1 MWHCR
6 YLHDILKPHVVHRDV
21 RASNVLLDEH
31 FDAHILGVGLSRLV
45 LREATVGRT
54 VIAGTYGYLA
64 PEFVYRN
71 ELTTR
76 SDVYSYGVLLLELI
90 TGRKPTV
97 DGAEPS
103 EWQSTFEWATPLVQ
117 AQRFLELLDP
127 TIQTIPDIAQIQCC
141 VDLVYACTQ
150 HVPASRPRMS
160 YVVHQLMQ
168 LRQGLVPLLLNRAQ
182 NPTPRPLV
190 NSSEHI
196 NVANLGD
203 NTSSVEIEITEVLS

>member
-1 MWHCR
+1 M
-6 YLHDILKPHVVHRDV
+6 
-21 RASNVLLDEH
+21 LLDEQ

-45 LREATVGRT
+45 LRDATVGHT

-71 ELTTR
+71 ELTTK

-97 DGAEPS
+97 DGVETPD
-103 EWQSTFEWATPLVQ
+103 WQSTFEWATPLVQ
-117 AQRFLELLDP
+117 AQQFVEILDP
-127 TIQTIPDIAQIQCC
+127 TIVTIPDAVQIQGL

-168 LRQGLVPLLLNRAQ
+168 LREGVVPPPLNHPPVSQGDDMDKVIR
-182 NPTPRPLV
+182 
-190 NSSEHI
+190 
-196 NVANLGD
+196 GD
-203 NTSSVEIEITEVLS
+203 NTSSLEIEITEVPS